1 MIAQHRMWLAVPHE
15 EREEAMKS
23 HPRLE
28 NGQNAIGWDK
38 ELKLWYARPGT
49 EMSLLEN
56 WIPKPQNFSMN
67 DNDPVVEFQNILEK
81 AGFILPKGVDMDGK
95 VHRVA
100 TKGDK
105 DDKTSGAYKA
115 FLDGRPAGWYQ
126 DHRSTEGVVKWTY
139 SGGLDANPLA
149 RLHLRAS
156 AQQNRDDEARA
167 LKVQHD
173 KQAQYAQSY
182 VDKWPQ
188 AENNE
193 YLNRKGVNAAP
204 GVRIND
210 KDELIIPFSNSDGET
225 RSYQRIPLTGGKDA
239 RILKGSEKSGN
250 WFPLGEPVNG
260 QPILFAEGYAT
271 AASIHE
277 GTGLPVLMTIDGG
290 NMVTVAENAHKKWPD
305 SPLLF
310 CADND
315 HHLEQR
321 AISRGI
327 TDEAQI
333 KAQNKGIISAESAAK
348 VTGGKII
355 SPQFTEVEKRK
366 ELTDFNDLDM
376 SRGREIFREIINT
389 QLYELGISTQFNKTP
404 DIKMELD
411 NLAPPPTLAENMT
424 MDENKDNDS
433 GSILRSKDGGP
444 DLYFSDIDPTIDRKM
459 YEDYEAS
466 LDNHIT
472 LASQNVPA
480 STSPISEDS
489 LGEPPAPIAETPF
502 SVPAAEI
509 PEATPASV
517 AADLPEQPAPA
528 AEITTGTTAPDAPE
542 TAPASPAAA
551 SQPEQPAPAAETSV
565 SSPVPD
571 APETTPAS
579 PAAASQPEQPAPT
592 AETSASAPAP
602 DAPET
607 APVSPAVASQPE
619 QPAPATESTLNEP
632 AQEAPEVKQ
641 ASDKSQKQ
649 PAADKA
655 PDTDTQE
662 ESHQKSWGERL
673 DHLLGKFGYKQ
684 RTEIT
689 ETTEKKTE
697 DKSAPEQEVKAPQEA
712 DAIVYAPQRPGRHS
726 LENLDELRKSLKWDF
741 DEKKRTTLYK
751 VDGEPSFTDFGNRF
765 EMVDGTSKDDRK
777 VLAALAVSTHLYGG
791 VIELTGSDEFKDK
804 AMRLIVEYDIQM
816 RMTSPVQRE
825 QLEAIRKEMAG
836 TGDAIVTHQPTP
848 DLNRHTQDSPSPE
861 QPVPPAASASAIDT
875 PPAAAVPGT
884 TDTFPQATVPP
895 ENPVAPTTP
904 AMTALETKNDAHEE
918 PAPGKLSPG
927 QSVTAILEDFGQKEY
942 VNGDKKGYSYFVELK
957 NRSGSY
963 TYWGQD
969 LEKLV
974 EGRQPGDVV
983 KLTLDSREKWG
994 LPGEKENRVRN
1005 KWSMELVS
1013 PGIAVPHDQPEQ
1025 GQKITAFSTATF
1037 LQLNEQIQQG
1047 WPDHIQGLKLPAAV
1061 DQFVYLRED
1070 RHAATQP
1077 VIDPKLPSGT
1087 DEPPLHLTPV
1097 MASLDKETQQ
1107 LNLLLVQG
1115 AGEHLQGVARLNGTL
1130 YPVLATPTA
1139 DNQQLVI
1146 NALTENGLRFAG
1158 YGQAVNEGPGMNNH
1172 AGPQLMQFHL
1182 KGHTDD
1188 APLSARL
1195 YTPEKQ
1201 PAEMF
1206 QRLGFEQTW
1215 QQWTDSQKQQ
1225 DRQEKTLHQE
1235 HSHNPGR

>member
-105 DDKTSGAYKA
+105 NDKTSGAYKA

-167 LKVQHD
+167 LKAQHD
-173 KQAQYAQSY
+173 KQALYAKSY
-182 VDKWPQ
+182 VAKWPQ
-188 AENNE
+188 AENNG
-193 YLNRKGVNAAP
+193 YLERKGVNAAP

-210 KDELIIPFSNSDGET
+210 KDELIIPFNNSDGEI

-260 QPILFAEGYAT
+260 RPILFAEGYAT

-305 SPLLF
+305 SPLFF

-315 HHLEQR
+315 YPLEQR
-321 AISRGI
+321 AINRGI
-327 TDEAQI
+327 TDETQI
-333 KAQNKGIISAESAAK
+333 KIQNKGIVSAETAAK
-348 VTGGKII
+348 LTGGKVII
-355 SPQFTEVEKRK
+355 PQFSEDERTKG
-366 ELTDFNDLDM
+366 LTDFNDLDA
-376 SRGREIFREIINT
+376 SRGREIFREIINS
-389 QLYELGISTQFNKTP
+389 QFNELGVSTQINSIP
-404 DIKMELD
+404 DPKMGIDDLV
-411 NLAPPPTLAENMT
+411 PPPTPTPTENMT

-433 GSILRSKDGGP
+433 GLILSSEDGGP
-444 DLYFSDIDPTIDRKM
+444 DLYFSDFDPTIDRKM

-466 LDNHIT
+466 LDNYIT

-489 LGEPPAPIAETPF
+489 LAEPPAPIAETSF
-502 SVPAAEI
+502 SAPAAEI
-509 PEATPASV
+509 PEATPTSV
-517 AADLPEQPAPA
+517 AAELPEQPAPA
-528 AEITTGTTAPDAPE
+528 
-542 TAPASPAAA
+542 
-551 SQPEQPAPAAETSV
+551 
-565 SSPVPD
+565 
-571 APETTPAS
+571 
-579 PAAASQPEQPAPT
+579 

-607 APVSPAVASQPE
+607 TPASPTAASQME
-619 QPAPATESTLNEP
+619 QPAPAAESTVNEP
-632 AQEAPEVKQ
+632 AQEVPEVKQ

-684 RTEIT
+684 RTENT
-689 ETTEKKTE
+689 ETTEKKAE
-697 DKSAPEQEVKAPQEA
+697 DKSGPEQEVKAPQEA
-712 DAIVYAPQRPGRHS
+712 DAIVYAPQRPGSPS
-726 LENLDELRKSLKWDF
+726 LENLDELRKSLTWDF

-804 AMRLIVEYDIQM
+804 AMRLIVEYDIQV

-848 DLNRHTQDSPSPE
+848 DHNRHTQDSTSPE
-861 QPVPPAASASAIDT
+861 QPVPPAASASAIGT

-957 NRSGSY
+957 NRSGRY
-963 TYWGQD
+963 IYWGQD

-1077 VIDPKLPSGT
+1077 VTDPKLPSGT